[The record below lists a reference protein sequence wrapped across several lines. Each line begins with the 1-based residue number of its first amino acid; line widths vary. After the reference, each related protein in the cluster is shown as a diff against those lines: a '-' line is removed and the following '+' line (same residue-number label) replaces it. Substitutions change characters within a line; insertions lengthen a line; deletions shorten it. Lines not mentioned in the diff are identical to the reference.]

1 MNSCLYEARVMH
13 NRLSPTPHRFHYKVF
28 LFCLDLDEI
37 DTLAA
42 RLHWLSRNR
51 FNLFNFCDSD
61 HLQLPVTAS
70 AGPDGATGNPGTASG
85 KPATAAGIREQLT
98 AWLKSQQVDIGKGR
112 IFLLT
117 NCRTLGH
124 QFNPVS
130 FYFCFDEQDRP
141 RCAVAEVGNTFREI
155 KPYLLGP
162 DALHERT
169 FRQKHRKYFYVS
181 PFIDMDTWFDFD
193 LTIPDDTL
201 RIRIDDFDADN
212 NRFFLSTLTG
222 RRVPL
227 TDANLLR
234 SFTSIPFVTLKVITL
249 IHWQAFKLWRK
260 KIPLHRKAEQPELQR
275 DVYRP
280 FRQSR

>member
-37 DTLAA
+37 GTLAA
-42 RLHWLSRNR
+42 RLHWLSHNR
-51 FNLFNFCDSD
+51 FNLFNFCDRD
-61 HLQLPVTAS
+61 HLQLPH
-70 AGPDGATGNPGTASG
+70 
-85 KPATAAGIREQLT
+85 TAATPDTAEPADTAETPDTAPDIRRHITGYLR
-98 AWLKSQQVDIGKGR
+98 SQNIEIGNGR
-112 IFLLT
+112 IMLVT

-130 FYFCFDEQDRP
+130 FYFCFDEQGNP
-141 RCAVAEVGNTFREI
+141 RCAVAEVGNTFREL

-162 DALHERT
+162 DTLHQKT
-169 FRQKHRKYFYVS
+169 FRQKQRKYFYVS
-181 PFIDMDTWFDFD
+181 PFIDLDTWFDFD
-193 LTIPDDTL
+193 LTIPDDAL
-201 RIRIDDFDADN
+201 KIRIDDFDSDN

-234 SFTSIPFVTLKVITL
+234 SFFSIPFVTLKVITL
-249 IHWQAFKLWRK
+249 IHWQALKLWRK
-260 KIPLHRKAEQPELQR
+260 KIPFHRKAEQPGLQR
-275 DVYRP
+275 GVYRP
-280 FRQSR
+280 FRQSRPSR

>member
-51 FNLFNFCDSD
+51 FNLFNFCDRD
-61 HLQLPVTAS
+61 HLQLP
-70 AGPDGATGNPGTASG
+70 AGNATG
-85 KPATAAGIREQLT
+85 IRQHITSYLR
-98 AWLKSQQVDIGKGR
+98 SQNMEIGKGR
-112 IFLLT
+112 IMLIT

-130 FYFCFDEQDRP
+130 FYFCYDEQDRP
-141 RCAVAEVGNTFREI
+141 LCAIAEVGNTFGEL

-162 DALHERT
+162 DTLHQNT
-169 FRQKHRKYFYVS
+169 FRQKQRKYFYVS
-181 PFIDMDTWFDFD
+181 PFIDLDTWFDFD

-201 RIRIDDFDADN
+201 RIRIDDFDSDN
-212 NRFFLSTLTG
+212 NRFFLSTLSG

-227 TDANLLR
+227 TDAKLLR
-234 SFTSIPFVTLKVITL
+234 SFFSIPFVTLKVIAL

-260 KIPLHRKAEQPELQR
+260 KIPFHHKAEQPGLQR
-275 DVYRP
+275 GVYRP
-280 FRQSR
+280 FPQSRPPGSVAPSGKADKK